1 MWVISTSSPPPIS
14 VHLGNIDCK
23 ALIISDFNDFAV
35 DLFFQKRTKYDE
47 VIYDNSK
54 TQHWGEPYNV
64 TVDVKSLNATQLAGM
79 KIFNN
84 GTHNLTTV
92 HKAPTGDLPTVLVP
106 AGLMVDPKGTLNVV
120 GLVVFSMVF
129 GIFLGNLRERGAV
142 MKSFFDALNEI
153 VMRMIKLV
161 MW

>member
-1 MWVISTSSPPPIS
+1 MYDKS
-14 VHLGNIDCK
+14 K
-23 ALIISDFNDFAV
+23 ATDGDGSY
-35 DLFFQKRTKYDE
+35 K
-47 VIYDNSK
+47 
-54 TQHWGEPYNV
+54 V
-64 TVDVKSLNATQLAGM
+64 TVDISSLNASQLVTM

-92 HKAPTGDLPTVLVP
+92 HKTLTGDASTVLVP
-106 AGLMVDPKGTLNVV
+106 AGLMIDPKGTLNVI
-120 GLVVFSMVF
+120 GLVVFSVVF

>member
-1 MWVISTSSPPPIS
+1 
-14 VHLGNIDCK
+14 
-23 ALIISDFNDFAV
+23 
-35 DLFFQKRTKYDE
+35 
-47 VIYDNSK
+47 
-54 TQHWGEPYNV
+54 
-64 TVDVKSLNATQLAGM
+64 M

-92 HKAPTGDLPTVLVP
+92 HKVPTGGSATVLVP
-106 AGLMVDPKGTLNVV
+106 AGLMVDPNGTLNVV

-129 GIFLGNLRERGAV
+129 GVFLGNLRERGAV

-153 VMRMIKLV
+153 VMKMIKLV

>member
-1 MWVISTSSPPPIS
+1 M
-14 VHLGNIDCK
+14 
-23 ALIISDFNDFAV
+23 
-35 DLFFQKRTKYDE
+35 YDK
-47 VIYDNSK
+47 SK
-54 TQHWGEPYNV
+54 VKDGGARGSYNV
-64 TVDVKSLNATQLAGM
+64 TVDVTTLNASQLAAM

-92 HKAPTGDLPTVLVP
+92 QKSPTGDPPTVLVP
-106 AGLMVDPKGTLNVV
+106 AGMMIDPKGTLNVI
-120 GLVVFSMVF
+120 GLVVFSVVF

-153 VMRMIKLV
+153 IMKMIKLV